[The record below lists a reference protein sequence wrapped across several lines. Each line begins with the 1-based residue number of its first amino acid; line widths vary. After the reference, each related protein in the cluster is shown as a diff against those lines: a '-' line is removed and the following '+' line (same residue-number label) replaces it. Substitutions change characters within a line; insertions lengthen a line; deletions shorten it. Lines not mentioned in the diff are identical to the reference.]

1 MAAFG
6 ANFQIG
12 ELRNYRGPGLFLG
25 AGILAGLIVFLVW
38 FAALPSNHEQAL
50 AVPPPAA
57 AGGLN
62 DPLTLGG
69 SGTGGVTG
77 APTAGQTSAPLAPEI
92 DSESIDGE
100 EVATDEF
107 GAPLVT
113 DAAAGSTQQGLI
125 SDEQAIANGL
135 LDVAPAVG
143 AQAPP
148 APVLQTYY
156 VEVMPEPGVI
166 ESLEVNAES
175 ADHARSIIRE
185 LRRNPRI
192 IRGPSTQP
200 LD

>member
-6 ANFQIG
+6 TNLQIDG
-12 ELRNYRGPGLFLG
+12 LRNYRGPGLFLG
-25 AGILAGLIVFLVW
+25 AGVLAGLIVFLVW
-38 FAALPSNHEQAL
+38 FASLPSADEQAL

-57 AGGLN
+57 VGGLN
-62 DPLTLGG
+62 DPLTLGAN
-69 SGTGGVTG
+69 SAGGVTG
-77 APTAGQTSAPLAPEI
+77 APTAGQASATLAPEI
-92 DSESIDGE
+92 DSESISG

-113 DAAAGSTQQGLI
+113 EPAEDPNPQGLI

-135 LDVAPAVG
+135 LDAAPAVG
-143 AQAPP
+143 VQPPP

-175 ADHARSIIRE
+175 AEHARSIIRE
-185 LRRNPRI
+185 FRKNPRI

>member
-6 ANFQIG
+6 ANFQIDQ
-12 ELRNYRGPGLFLG
+12 LRNYRGPGLFLG
-25 AGILAGLIVFLVW
+25 AGFLAGLIVFMVW
-38 FAALPSNHEQAL
+38 FASLPSTDGQTP

-62 DPLTLGG
+62 DPLTLGAN
-69 SGTGGVTG
+69 SAGGVTG
-77 APTAGQTSAPLAPEI
+77 APPAGQAGGTLAPEI
-92 DSESIDGE
+92 DAESVPGE
-100 EVATDEF
+100 IATDEF

-113 DAAAGSTQQGLI
+113 EPAEEIDQQGLI

-135 LDVAPAVG
+135 LDEAPAVG
-143 AQAPP
+143 TP
-148 APVLQTYY
+148 APSPTLRTYY

-175 ADHARSIIRE
+175 AEHARSMIRE
-185 LRRNPRI
+185 FRRNPRI
-192 IRGPSTQP
+192 VRGPSTQP